1 MTNNLNYTG
10 EILKLDGQLV
20 TVKLYEPVNVN
31 RLKTVFYG
39 YDGAKGVELLITD
52 PRKFSPQQRSFAFAL
67 MQDIYSWNGQP
78 LDDLKE
84 IFYFQFESLTGRGIS
99 LKKTSNNTVDDVT
112 TLCNLILDFIFEN
125 DIPFRNYLVLP
136 MNQNYYFFKC
146 VENRVCCICGE
157 TGADIDHFDKALGRR
172 KRSEVDHTEYTFAA
186 LCRTHHTMKHQIGI
200 VQFKKK
206 FHVTGIKLKQTTIK
220 RLGINQG

>member
-99 LKKTSNNTVDDVT
+99 LKN
-112 TLCNLILDFIFEN
+112 I
-125 DIPFRNYLVLP
+125 
-136 MNQNYYFFKC
+136 
-146 VENRVCCICGE
+146 
-157 TGADIDHFDKALGRR
+157 
-172 KRSEVDHTEYTFAA
+172 
-186 LCRTHHTMKHQIGI
+186 
-200 VQFKKK
+200 
-206 FHVTGIKLKQTTIK
+206 
-220 RLGINQG
+220 